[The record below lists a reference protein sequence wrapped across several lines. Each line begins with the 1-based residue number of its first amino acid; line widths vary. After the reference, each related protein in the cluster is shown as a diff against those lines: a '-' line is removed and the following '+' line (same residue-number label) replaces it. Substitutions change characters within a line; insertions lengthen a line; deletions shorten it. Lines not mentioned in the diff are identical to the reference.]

1 MSREYEHVLRWYPAA
16 WRARYG
22 DEMDALL
29 HDTYAVAGS
38 IPLRARLGLARAGL
52 TERAREAGVLGPA
65 GGPSGRVRGGSLLVL
80 CAFALFVV
88 GGAMFAKFTDQ
99 WSGATPRKDLRLP
112 TTGFD
117 IVVVAAVVAGALV
130 LMAAAVVVPAL
141 VRLVRAG
148 HWHEVRGP
156 VVRAGVAGVVA
167 AAFFGGTVGWSRDL
181 SVHDRNGGLAAYSD
195 LFVVLCLA
203 AVVAIALGTAAA
215 VAVARK
221 VELGERT
228 VRALGLLALGDAA
241 ALVLIFG
248 GVIAWWAAEAAHAP
262 TVMANGIGN
271 GVVFASDAVPPTLL
285 AAGLLMLAGLALAAA
300 GSVRVLRALRHPAAT
315 GFRSSA
321 TG

>member
-1 MSREYEHVLRWYPAA
+1 VSRDYEHVLRWYPAG
-16 WRARYG
+16 WRDRYG
-22 DEMDALL
+22 DEMTALL
-29 HDTYAVAGS
+29 HDTYAAPGR

-52 TERAREAGVLGPA
+52 EERAREAGVLGPA

-80 CAFALFVV
+80 CAFSLFVV
-88 GGAMFAKFTDQ
+88 GGAVFAKFTDQ
-99 WSGATPRKDLRLP
+99 WSSATPRKDLTLP

-117 IVVVAAVVAGALV
+117 VVVVTAAVAGALV
-130 LMAAAVVVPAL
+130 LTAAALAVPAL
-141 VRLVRAG
+141 VRLLRAG
-148 HWHEVRGP
+148 RWHEVRGP
-156 VVRAGVAGVVA
+156 VVRAVLAGVVA
-167 AAFFGGTVGWSRDL
+167 AAFFGGTVGWSRHL

-203 AVVAIALGTAAA
+203 VVVAIALGTAAA

-228 VRALGLLALGDAA
+228 VRALGRLALGVAA

-248 GVIAWWAAEAAHAP
+248 GVVAWWAAEVAHAP
-262 TVMANGIGN
+262 SVMANGLGN
-271 GVVFASDAVPPTLL
+271 GVVFTSDTVPPTLL

-300 GSVRVLRALRHPAAT
+300 GSVRVLRALRHP
-315 GFRSSA
+315 SA